1 MAVPDPIRAPHPQG
15 QISVVLDPLDAQSLL
30 DLALTKLKR
39 PEATPEQLA
48 LLSLA
53 CQLRQALRE

>member
-15 QISVVLDPLDAQSLL
+15 QVSVVLDRDDARTLAS
-30 DLALTKLKR
+30 LALAKLDE
-39 PEATPEQLA
+39 PEATPEHLA

-53 CQLRQALRE
+53 CQLRQALR